1 VVNHPLF
8 SQVTE
13 INLQFS
19 DNWSLFSLQSLSIFI
34 NITQIV
40 QIELN
45 GNYFYRYKH
54 DTLRDLGMFLEQAH
68 NLSSLI
74 IRNSINAQEVL
85 RTFEKMYPIIP
96 CQLKHLQIP
105 IITVDQ
111 IKRILEKCEKL
122 STIKL
127 DVKAKFSKEIIQWLN
142 DNTINSTCKK
152 GYRSINVWL
161 GKKKIQETDIRIDNK
176 RIKLTD
182 HRPEFE
188 LV

>member
-1 VVNHPLF
+1 MVNHPLF
-8 SQVTE
+8 SQLTE
-13 INLQFS
+13 INLEFL
-19 DNWSLFSLQSLSIFI
+19 DEWPFFSLQSLSTSI
-34 NITQIV
+34 NIAQIV
-40 QIELN
+40 QIELQSQ
-45 GNYFYRYKH
+45 YFGGYNQ
-54 DTLRDLGMFLEQAH
+54 DTLRDIGVFLEQAH

-74 IRNSINAQEVL
+74 IKSSLYAQEVL
-85 RTFEKMYPIIP
+85 KTFEKVYPIIP

>member
-1 VVNHPLF
+1 MVNHPLF

-13 INLQFS
+13 INLEFS
-19 DNWSLFSLQSLSIFI
+19 GDWPLFSLQSLFIFI
-34 NITQIV
+34 HITQIV

-45 GNYFYRYKH
+45 GYYFDRYKQ
-54 DTLRDLGMFLEQAH
+54 DTLHDIGIFLEQAH

-74 IRNSINAQEVL
+74 IRNSSNEDQVFG
-85 RTFEKMYPIIP
+85 TFENMYPIIP
-96 CQLKHLQIP
+96 CQLKHLQIS
-105 IITVDQ
+105 INTVNQ

-127 DVKAKFSKEIIQWLN
+127 DTNLNFARKIIQWFD

-152 GYRSINVWL
+152 NYTTITVWL
-161 GKKKIQETDIRIDNK
+161 GKKKLQGTDVRIDNK

-182 HRPEFE
+182 PRLEFY

>member
-1 VVNHPLF
+1 
-8 SQVTE
+8 VTE

-19 DNWSLFSLQSLSIFI
+19 DNCPLFSLQSLSIFI

-45 GNYFYRYKH
+45 GYYFGRCTQ
-54 DTLRDLGMFLEQAH
+54 DTLHDIGIFFEQAH

-74 IRNSINAQEVL
+74 IRNNSNEGEIF
-85 RTFEKMYPIIP
+85 RSFENMYPVIP
-96 CQLKHLQIP
+96 CQLKHLHIP
-105 IITVDQ
+105 INTVDQ
-111 IKRILEKCEKL
+111 IKMILEKCEKL

-127 DVKAKFSKEIIQWLN
+127 DIQSKFSKEIIQWFK

-152 GYRSINVWL
+152 CYTAINVWL
-161 GKKKIQETDIRIDNK
+161 GKKKIQATDVRIDNK

-182 HRPEFE
+182 HRLEFY